1 MANEDQLL
9 DKAINIYL
17 TGLKGLESFISEP
30 ASEYNLSFERFLI
43 LRTIINHPNIKL
55 MDIAEQRQVTRSAVS
70 RQLRVLF
77 QQKYVEQKA
86 DPADRRRMF
95 LVATSKGKDVETKIW
110 QKINQRFA
118 KWVQIYGERR
128 ASQFLALFED
138 FNQQIIQGNIRK
150 KEREN
155 D

>member
-1 MANEDQLL
+1 
-9 DKAINIYL
+9 
-17 TGLKGLESFISEP
+17 
-30 ASEYNLSFERFLI
+30 
-43 LRTIINHPNIKL
+43 

-110 QKINQRFA
+110 QKINRRFA
-118 KWVQIYGERR
+118 KWVQIYGEKR